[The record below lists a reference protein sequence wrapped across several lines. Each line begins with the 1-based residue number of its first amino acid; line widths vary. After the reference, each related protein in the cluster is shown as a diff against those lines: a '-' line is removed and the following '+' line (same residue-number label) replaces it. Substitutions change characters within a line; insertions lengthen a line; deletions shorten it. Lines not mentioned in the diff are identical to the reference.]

1 MTELRRLFSDL
12 GRIHAQLVA
21 VVDLRLRSE
30 LGLPL
35 ALFDSMTA
43 IGAVRD
49 CRVHDLAT
57 TLGVTSGGASKLVDR
72 LWALGYC
79 RRLPNTGDRRSNLLG
94 LTPAGRQLLAQASFI
109 VDEELDRLFGRAL
122 SEAQI
127 RELASTLHA
136 LHPPV

>member
-21 VVDLRLRSE
+21 AVDLRLRSE

-57 TLGVTSGGASKLVDR
+57 TLGVTSGGRAS
-72 LWALGYC
+72 
-79 RRLPNTGDRRSNLLG
+79 
-94 LTPAGRQLLAQASFI
+94 
-109 VDEELDRLFGRAL
+109 
-122 SEAQI
+122 
-127 RELASTLHA
+127 
-136 LHPPV
+136 